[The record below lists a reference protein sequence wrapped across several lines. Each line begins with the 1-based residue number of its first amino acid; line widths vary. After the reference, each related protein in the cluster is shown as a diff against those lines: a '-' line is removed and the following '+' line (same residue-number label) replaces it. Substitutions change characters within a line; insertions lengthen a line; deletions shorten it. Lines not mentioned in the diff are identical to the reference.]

1 MVAAL
6 VFVLAV
12 VGLVGG
18 AALVRKLMSH
28 NTVIAAGELLVTGKG
43 EVVIDEPMPHSPEL
57 LRHPYKYV
65 TVEFDPNEPP
75 PPPCAG
81 NDDPDE
87 LRWELI
93 IVRHHH
99 HHGEELRL
107 RIDWSVNSART
118 ILWSVR
124 APKHSH

>member
-1 MVAAL
+1 MVASLVLILTAL
-6 VFVLAV
+6 
-12 VGLVGG
+12 GLVGCG
-18 AALVRKLMSH
+18 ALLRKLMSH
-28 NTVIAAGELLVTGKG
+28 HTVIAAGELLVTGQG
-43 EVVIDEPMPHSPEL
+43 EVVIDEVMPRSPEL
-57 LRHPYKYV
+57 LRHPYKYI
-65 TVEFDPNEPP
+65 TVEFDPSQPP

-81 NDDPDE
+81 GDEPDE

-107 RIDWSVNSART
+107 RIEWDVNSSRT

-124 APKHSH
+124 APKH